1 MDQTLKING
10 DELFMKTNV
19 LNITF
24 AGIESDLLTMMVGTP
39 LEGAIQM
46 PFDKFGWFYDVS
58 TVCPRSLDPLYSV
71 NYHIHWVKT
80 YWTYNILTLK
90 RLTSYLMAI

>member
-1 MDQTLKING
+1 MSPMKCRLMMDQTLKING

-24 AGIESDLLTMMVGTP
+24 AGIESDLLTMMVDTP
-39 LEGAIQM
+39 LDGAIQM

-58 TVCPRSLDPLYSV
+58 
-71 NYHIHWVKT
+71 
-80 YWTYNILTLK
+80 ILTCK
-90 RLTSYLMAI
+90 RFTSYLMAI

>member
-1 MDQTLKING
+1 MKCRLMMDQTLKING

-24 AGIESDLLTMMVGTP
+24 AGIESDLLTMMVDTP
-39 LEGAIQM
+39 LDGAIQM

-58 TVCPRSLDPLYSV
+58 
-71 NYHIHWVKT
+71 
-80 YWTYNILTLK
+80 ILTCK
-90 RLTSYLMAI
+90 RFTSYLMAI